1 MSTDERMHHQLFRIA
16 TPKVRLYY
24 GFAAAARKILHI
36 QLFIVGYS
44 IPRLTKANK
53 ESKYSIFGE
62 ELAILI
68 IKGI

>member
-1 MSTDERMHHQLFRIA
+1 MRIA
-16 TPKVRLYY
+16 APKVRFYY
-24 GFAAAARKILHI
+24 GFAAAARKDYI
-36 QLFIVGYS
+36 QMFIVGYS

>member
-1 MSTDERMHHQLFRIA
+1 MVLLQLQE
-16 TPKVRLYY
+16 KYY
-24 GFAAAARKILHI
+24 I
-36 QLFIVGYS
+36 QMFIVGYS
-44 IPRLTKANK
+44 IRPRLTKANK

>member
-1 MSTDERMHHQLFRIA
+1 MA
-16 TPKVRLYY
+16 APKVRLYY
-24 GFAAAARKILHI
+24 GLLQPQEKYYI
-36 QLFIVGYS
+36 QMFIVGYS